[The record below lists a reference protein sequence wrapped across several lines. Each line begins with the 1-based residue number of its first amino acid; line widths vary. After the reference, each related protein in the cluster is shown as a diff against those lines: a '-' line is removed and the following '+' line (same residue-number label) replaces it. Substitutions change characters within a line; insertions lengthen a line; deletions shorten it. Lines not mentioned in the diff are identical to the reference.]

1 MSRRKQLARL
11 LNAAHRYVDQHL
23 PDLRHAPL
31 ALRMLDGPPGSP
43 RYAVTVAACRA
54 QACPRGIST
63 LDAAAGQCHVPDCP
77 LRHTAR
83 LLLDRQGNVI
93 QATRSGI
100 LWS

>member
-1 MSRRKQLARL
+1 MTRRKQLARL
-11 LNAAHRYVDQHL
+11 LNVAHHYVDQHL
-23 PDLRHAPL
+23 PELRHAPL
-31 ALRMLDGPPGSP
+31 AMRMLDGPPGSP

-54 QACPRGIST
+54 QACPHGISA
-63 LDAAAGQCHVPDCP
+63 LVAAAGQCHVTDCP

-100 LWS
+100 HWA